1 MAKKSAAA
9 PLLTRSKEKMPLSEA
24 NMHVKSD
31 HKSTKPWLGIWF
43 SAFLILGL
51 LVLII
56 ASSVAWNWL
65 RNVKITT
72 NPAPTPAPINTLK
85 VQRSADYVGL
95 EFKVVNAQY
104 ATSFMDDNIHPAA
117 AIVRLN
123 MNVANKSADQVSIVY
138 YDIAHL
144 LAPKS
149 IIFNPT
155 NVHLSVGPKPG
166 KSESGWIDFAVPS
179 GLQLE
184 TLRLQLGSS
193 ALGEALVTIPFTGR
207 FDGSRYSDK
216 TVAQTLTINY
226 YFPYNN
232 PQLLVYHLTSVDVR
246 YAYRGMQVKAGSQYY
261 VLHFRVDNP
270 NGNKVSPGF
279 GYDYIR
285 IMYNGGSPHPPVDN
299 TLPYG
304 FSAGKTAG
312 GQVAFLGPAGMKA
325 ITLDFLVQYGSGGS
339 TYNVSL

>member
-1 MAKKSAAA
+1 MAKKSSAAS
-9 PLLTRSKEKMPLSEA
+9 LLTRPKGNMPLPET
-24 NMHVKSD
+24 NMQIRSNHR
-31 HKSTKPWLGIWF
+31 STKPWLGVWF
-43 SAFLILGL
+43 SIFLILGL
-51 LVLII
+51 LVLIV

-72 NPAPTPAPINTLK
+72 NPVPTAPPINTLK
-85 VQRSADYVGL
+85 IQRSADYAGL
-95 EFKVVNAQY
+95 EFTVVNAQY
-104 ATSFMDDNIHPAA
+104 ATSFLDDNIHPGA

-123 MNVANKSADQVSIVY
+123 MNVTNKSADQVSLIY
-138 YDIAHL
+138 YDVAHL

-166 KSESGWIDFAVPS
+166 TSESGWIDFAVSS

-184 TLRLQLGSS
+184 TLRLQLGST
-193 ALGEALVTIPFTGR
+193 ALGEALVTIPFTGP
-207 FDGSRYSDK
+207 FDGSRYNDRI
-216 TVAQTLTINY
+216 VAQTLTINY

-246 YAYRGMQVKAGSQYY
+246 YAYRGMQVRAGSQYY

-270 NGNKVSPGF
+270 NGDKVSPGF

-285 IMYNGGSPHPPVDN
+285 IIYNGGSPHPPVDN

-304 FSAGKTAG
+304 FSAAKTTG
-312 GQVAFLGPAGMKA
+312 GQVAFVGPAGIKA
-325 ITLDFLVQYGSGGS
+325 ITLDFLVQYGGGGS
-339 TYNVSL
+339 NYNVSL